1 MAVWYPATGCSPG
14 RCDESQQTK
23 LPEVTK
29 GNWLVVLSKKS
40 FQKLI
45 LEADKLTSKNL
56 KINDALNEDALAV
69 TSVATS
75 SYS

>member
-23 LPEVTK
+23 LSEVTK
-29 GNWLVVLSKKS
+29 GNQLVVVSEKI
-40 FQKLI
+40 FQKLN
-45 LEADKLTSKNL
+45 LETDKLTSKNR